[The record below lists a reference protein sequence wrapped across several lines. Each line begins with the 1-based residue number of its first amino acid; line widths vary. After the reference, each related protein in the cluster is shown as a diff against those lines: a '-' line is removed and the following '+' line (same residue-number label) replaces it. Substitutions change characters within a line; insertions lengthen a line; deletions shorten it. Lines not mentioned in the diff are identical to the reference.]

1 MQFVVLVSEEGMGGP
16 TMSLEERSDF
26 AAATCDAENVT
37 ACFPPN
43 GKPTSHLLSH
53 SGGRGRRRMN
63 RTSQHGL
70 AEQRA
75 ANLTFIC

>member
-43 GKPTSHLLSH
+43 GKLA
-53 SGGRGRRRMN
+53 
-63 RTSQHGL
+63 SQPPVPL
-70 AEQRA
+70 RW
-75 ANLTFIC
+75 T